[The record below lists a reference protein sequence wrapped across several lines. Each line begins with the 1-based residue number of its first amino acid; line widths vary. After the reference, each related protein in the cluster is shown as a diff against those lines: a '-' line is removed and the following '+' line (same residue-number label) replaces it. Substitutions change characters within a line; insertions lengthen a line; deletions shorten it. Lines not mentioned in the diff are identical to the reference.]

1 MEGSSSTAGRG
12 RGVNHIIRSCLQVL
26 KSHPAVG
33 TCRLASYALSFS
45 SARFSL
51 AVLSSSPSAAGSFPT
66 RFISSPLF
74 ALALTTTSS
83 CSSPRTSRCS
93 LAMAERGVSLP
104 DQLVGF
110 SNFKRHNPKSDRF
123 EVLDFH
129 HVEFWCGDAT
139 STSGRFSWGL
149 GMPLVAKSD
158 LTTGNQTYC
167 SYALKSNDLV
177 FVFSAPYGDH
187 GAGSTPPAAAAPATN
202 GAPMPWFERKQ
213 ATEFFARHGLAVR
226 AVGVKVTDAQAAY
239 EMSVSNGATGV
250 VPPTKMV
257 DSKDGGS
264 VTISE
269 VALYGDV
276 VLRYVAQHSSYSG
289 PFLPNYAPASN
300 AVSSYG
306 LTRLDHAVGN
316 VPKLLDAVRHIL
328 NFTGFHEF
336 AEFVAADVGTLD
348 SGLNSMVLAN
358 NAENVLFPIN
368 EPTFGTP
375 RKSQIQTYLEHNEG
389 PGLQHLALSCTDII
403 ATLQEMRARTEL
415 GGFDFM
421 PRPSANYYKELP
433 KRIGPDSGLSEKLL
447 KDCETLGVLVD
458 RDDQGV
464 LLQIF
469 TRPVGDRPTLFL
481 EIIQRVGCMYP
492 GPDGTLLQKGGCG
505 GFGKGN
511 FSELAARAEDDAYSG
526 SSGEAGQKAER
537 EAEQK
542 AERES
547 GERLGGIWTGEANW
561 ELEKREG
568 EGGLRDR
575 ETTEMGHGGSAWR
588 DADAEQAAWPVPRV
602 VESRVILKDFL
613 SVRRD
618 ILALPSGCSS
628 PYLTVFARPL
638 AVAVVST
645 SCHPP
650 SFLAGSDL

>member
-1 MEGSSSTAGRG
+1 
-12 RGVNHIIRSCLQVL
+12 
-26 KSHPAVG
+26 
-33 TCRLASYALSFS
+33 
-45 SARFSL
+45 
-51 AVLSSSPSAAGSFPT
+51 
-66 RFISSPLF
+66 
-74 ALALTTTSS
+74 
-83 CSSPRTSRCS
+83 
-93 LAMAERGVSLP
+93 MAERGVSLP

-110 SNFKRHNPKSDRF
+110 SNFKRHNPKTDRF

-129 HVEFWCGDAT
+129 HIEFWCGDAT

-158 LTTGNQTYC
+158 LTTGNPTYC

-187 GAGSTPPAAAAPATN
+187 AAGTTPAAAAAAATN
-202 GAPMPWFERKQ
+202 GAPMPWFERQQ

-239 EMSVSNGATGV
+239 EMSVANGATGV
-250 VPPTKMV
+250 VPPTKLV

-276 VLRYVAQHSSYSG
+276 VLRYVAQHPSYSG

-433 KRIGPDSGLSEKLL
+433 KRIGPDSGLSEKLI

-492 GPDGTLLQKGGCG
+492 ELSSHCRFATQQHLWLPSVRLAPRTAKLPSRHVNASAAIFLPDPLQPV
-505 GFGKGN
+505 
-511 FSELAARAEDDAYSG
+511 
-526 SSGEAGQKAER
+526 GQKAGR
-537 EAEQK
+537 EAERK
-542 AERES
+542 AERGS
-547 GERLGGIWTGEANW
+547 GERLGGIRIGEANW

-568 EGGLRDR
+568 EGGMRDG
-575 ETTEMGHGGSAWR
+575 ETGEMGHGGSAWR
-588 DADAEQAAWPVPRV
+588 NADAEQAAWPVPRV
-602 VESRVILKDFL
+602 VESTVILKDFL
-613 SVRRD
+613 VRGWRAVGLGMDGEQSVRRD
-618 ILALPSGCSS
+618 VLALPSGLSS

-638 AVAVVST
+638 AVAVVAMTVENKVVVNQEYRHAVGAYVLSLPGGVMDAGET
-645 SCHPP
+645 PEQAAVRELEEETGFVGKGAEVIGSCRSLP
-650 SFLAGSDL
+650 GVWQQK

>member
-1 MEGSSSTAGRG
+1 
-12 RGVNHIIRSCLQVL
+12 
-26 KSHPAVG
+26 
-33 TCRLASYALSFS
+33 
-45 SARFSL
+45 
-51 AVLSSSPSAAGSFPT
+51 
-66 RFISSPLF
+66 
-74 ALALTTTSS
+74 
-83 CSSPRTSRCS
+83 
-93 LAMAERGVSLP
+93 
-104 DQLVGF
+104 
-110 SNFKRHNPKSDRF
+110 
-123 EVLDFH
+123 
-129 HVEFWCGDAT
+129 
-139 STSGRFSWGL
+139 
-149 GMPLVAKSD
+149 
-158 LTTGNQTYC
+158 
-167 SYALKSNDLV
+167 
-177 FVFSAPYGDH
+177 
-187 GAGSTPPAAAAPATN
+187 
-202 GAPMPWFERKQ
+202 
-213 ATEFFARHGLAVR
+213 
-226 AVGVKVTDAQAAY
+226 
-239 EMSVSNGATGV
+239 
-250 VPPTKMV
+250 
-257 DSKDGGS
+257 KDGGS
-264 VTISE
+264 VTIAE

-276 VLRYVAQHSSYSG
+276 VLRYVTQHASYSG

-316 VPKLLDAVRHIL
+316 VPKLLDTVRHIL

-433 KRIGPDSGLSEKLL
+433 KRIGPDSGLSEKLI

-492 GPDGTLLQKGGCG
+492 GPDGTLGYSSFKQTIPPPCNPTALNPAPPLTKT
-505 GFGKGN
+505 FFPSN
-511 FSELAARAEDDAYSG
+511 SFTHLSHRPPALPPFPSPLPSPSPRAE
-526 SSGEAGQKAER
+526 Q
-537 EAEQK
+537 
-542 AERES
+542 
-547 GERLGGIWTGEANW
+547 
-561 ELEKREG
+561 
-568 EGGLRDR
+568 
-575 ETTEMGHGGSAWR
+575 
-588 DADAEQAAWPVPRV
+588 
-602 VESRVILKDFL
+602 

-618 ILALPSGCSS
+618 VIALPSGLSS

-638 AVAVVST
+638 AVAVVAMTVDSKVVVNQEYRHAVGAYVLSLPGGVMDAGET
-645 SCHPP
+645 PEQAAMRELEEETGFVGEGAEMIGSCRPLP
-650 SFLAGSDL
+650 GVWQQK